1 MRISIC
7 EPIHR
12 VRKAGKARGLVMC
25 VNALERNTSMTL
37 HDAVAPIRA
46 GWSGPSAVLSVFLA
60 SGIGQLALSEM
71 FGL

>member
-1 MRISIC
+1 
-7 EPIHR
+7 
-12 VRKAGKARGLVMC
+12 MC